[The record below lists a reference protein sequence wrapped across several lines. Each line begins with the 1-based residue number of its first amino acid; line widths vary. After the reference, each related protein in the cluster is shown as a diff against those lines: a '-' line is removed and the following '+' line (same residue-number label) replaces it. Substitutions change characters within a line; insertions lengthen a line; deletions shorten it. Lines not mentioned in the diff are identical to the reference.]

1 MAEEQLDW
9 GKVKEFAGLM
19 LNDMGAAMQG
29 ALTYIGDR
37 LGIFKA
43 LAAAG
48 SVTSAELAIRSGL
61 NERYL
66 REWLGA
72 MAAAKYVTYDPAS
85 GRSPMTPEH
94 ASSLAEKNSPPLI
107 GGVSQI

>member
-1 MAEEQLDW
+1 MAQEQNPNPQAELDW
-9 GKVKEFAGLM
+9 GKVKAFAGLM
-19 LNDMGAAMQG
+19 TNDLGAAMQG

-48 SVTSAELAIRSGL
+48 SVTSAELANRTGL

-72 MAAAKYVTYDPAS
+72 MTAAK
-85 GRSPMTPEH
+85 
-94 ASSLAEKNSPPLI
+94 
-107 GGVSQI
+107 

>member
-1 MAEEQLDW
+1 MAEEQALDW

-19 LNDMGAAMQG
+19 MNDLGAAMQG

-37 LGIFKA
+37 LGIFKS
-43 LAAAG
+43 LADVGA
-48 SVTSAELAIRSGL
+48 VTSAELAAKTGL

-72 MAAAKYVTYDPAS
+72 MTAAKYIAYDPATMRYS
-85 GRSPMTPEH
+85 ISPEH
-94 ASSLAEKNSPPLI
+94 TMIL
-107 GGVSQI
+107 

>member
-1 MAEEQLDW
+1 MAQEHNPNPQAELDW
-9 GKVKEFAGLM
+9 GKVKAFAGLM
-19 LNDMGAAMQG
+19 TNDLGAAMQG

-48 SVTSAELAIRSGL
+48 AVTVAELAQRTGL
-61 NERYL
+61 NDRYL

-72 MAAAKYVTYDPAS
+72 MTAAKYIEYDAAS
-85 GRSPMTPEH
+85 MRTILSMRDPM
-94 ASSLAEKNSPPLI
+94 K
-107 GGVSQI
+107 

>member
-1 MAEEQLDW
+1 MAEEGKSIDW
-9 GKVKEFAGLM
+9 SEVKEFAGLM
-19 LNDMGAAMQG
+19 INDLGAALQG

-48 SVTSAELAIRSGL
+48 SITSADLAARTGL

-72 MAAAKYVTYDPAS
+72 MTAAKYISFDSAS
-85 GRSPMTPEH
+85 GRYTMSPEH
-94 ASSLAEKNSPPLI
+94 GMILADE
-107 GGVSQI
+107 